1 MYASYLADRGG
12 LSIIP
17 NEIKSRKYGEYYIFY
32 LKNVK
37 VLRIKCELG
46 PPEIIASINR
56 ERTVSSLGQKRIR
69 DFFEGTGFE
78 KGNVANCQVQYY
90 KEGKTVF
97 ESLPTSERKKFL
109 DYCMETALQGVLGE
123 LNDIVSYFSGL
134 EKQFNASIE
143 EGAEIFCSKEFE
155 EKYDIREM
163 IAEVSHELARI
174 YKSKPNPKVV
184 QWAEILIHNLLKDIF
199 SLGYAIG
206 KEDIE

>member
-1 MYASYLADRGG
+1 MDHHLAGKGG
-12 LSIIP
+12 VTIIP
-17 NEIKSRKYGEYYIFY
+17 NEVKSKKYGEYYIFY
-32 LKNVK
+32 LKDIK

-46 PPEIIASINR
+46 PPEIIVNLNRDRSI
-56 ERTVSSLGQKRIR
+56 SSLGQKRIR
-69 DFFEGTGFE
+69 EFFEGTGFE
-78 KGNVANCQVQYY
+78 KGNVANCQVHYY
-90 KEGKTVF
+90 KEGKVVY
-97 ESLPTSERKKFL
+97 ESLSEIERNKFL
-109 DYCMETALQGVLGE
+109 DFCMETALQGILGE

-143 EGAEIFCSKEFE
+143 EGAEIFCSPEFE
-155 EKYDIREM
+155 EKYDTREM
-163 IAEVSHELARI
+163 ITEVSNELARI